1 MPIDEVS
8 VAALSQEL
16 NPSIVLIDVREVNE
30 YESGH
35 VPGAVNLPLSE
46 LPARIS
52 EVPNTTVYFIC
63 RSGSRSMQAC
73 EFCVDVGLTD
83 VKNVAGGTMGWI
95 SDGNE
100 IVLGGQ
106 IR

>member
-1 MPIDEVS
+1 MPIEEVS
-8 VAALSQEL
+8 IAVFSQKL
-16 NPSIVLIDVREVNE
+16 NASISLIDVREVDE

-46 LPARIS
+46 LPARIN
-52 EVPNTTVYFIC
+52 EVPNKTVYFIC

-73 EFCVDVGLTD
+73 EFCVDAGFTD
-83 VKNVAGGTMGWI
+83 VKNVAGGTMGWM
-95 SDGNE
+95 SAGNE